1 MANSMKLHTGLDG
14 VSRLIEKTDE
24 EQAIL
29 DAERKAWADGANA
42 RRWAGFRRERNA
54 KLAETDWMANSDVT
68 MSDAWKTYRQEL
80 RDMTKTLSDD
90 DLAKIAANT
99 EEIEWPEEPS

>member
-1 MANSMKLHTGLDG
+1 MANSKKLVTGLDG

-24 EQAIL
+24 EQAVL

-42 RRWAGFRRERNA
+42 RNWEEFRRQRND
-54 KLAETDWMANSDVT
+54 KLAESDWMANSDVT

-90 DLAKIAANT
+90 DVANL